1 MVNKISED
9 YALKLFGDFEH
20 DYIDRYLNK
29 RISMAENIFPYTLC
43 MFSLVTEKDG
53 DLNKVIADA

>member
-1 MVNKISED
+1 
-9 YALKLFGDFEH
+9 LFGDFEH
-20 DYIDRYLNK
+20 DSIDRYWNK
-29 RISMAENIFPYTLC
+29 GISMDENIFPYTLC